1 MCDCFRVDL
10 SVLSCVFPIFLRVF
24 PVFIVCQPPNV
35 KDPLIRVPPCIIWY
49 QEQRFLTILEPH
61 TSFSSLF
68 LSCSSLFRKF
78 PTKRAPKNFCDLL
91 IWQDFVDFVP
101 WICCA
106 TCRSSISPPSHHFST
121 ANPTTF
127 DHFRH
132 GSHQPHSRPTGR
144 PTFTGC
150 PAPLETPDVR

>member
-1 MCDCFRVDL
+1 MCDYLHVDL
-10 SVLSCVFPIFLRVF
+10 SVSSRVF
-24 PVFIVCQPPNV
+24 PVCLLAFSVFIVVYSPNV

-49 QEQRFLTILEPH
+49 LEQRLITILEPH
-61 TSFSSLF
+61 TLFSSLF

-78 PTKRAPKNFCDLL
+78 PTKRAPKFFCDLL

-127 DHFRH
+127 HRFRH
-132 GSHQPHSRPTGR
+132 GSHQPSPKPTGR
-144 PTFTGC
+144 PTFTGR